1 MTERRRLEW
10 GVPEP
15 RPPRRPY
22 RDTAIMYAVLA
33 VLIVVV
39 AWLTGGD
46 LGRAVIWAAGFFVVA
61 TAWSFWR
68 WRQRLQ
74 RDAAAARATAE
85 RADDTPR

>member
-1 MTERRRLEW
+1 
-10 GVPEP
+10 VPEP
-15 RPPRRPY
+15 QPPKRPY

-39 AWLTGGD
+39 AWLTGGS
-46 LGRAVIWAAGFFVVA
+46 LGRAVVWAVGFFVIA

-74 RDAAAARATAE
+74 RDAAEARAAAE
-85 RADDTPR
+85 RAEEPRR